1 MKVSKFAITS
11 QKKNQQGATMLEY
24 GIIVALI
31 VVGAVA
37 LLPGL
42 GDQLTAAFQSIVNAL
57 PAAA

>member
-1 MKVSKFAITS
+1 MKVSKFAMTT

-42 GDQLTAAFQSIVNAL
+42 GDQLTAAFQSIVNAM